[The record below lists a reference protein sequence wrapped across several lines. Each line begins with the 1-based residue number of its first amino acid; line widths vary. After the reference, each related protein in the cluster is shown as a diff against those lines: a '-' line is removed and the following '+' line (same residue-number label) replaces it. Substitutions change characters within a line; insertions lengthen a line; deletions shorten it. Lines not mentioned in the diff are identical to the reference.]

1 MLFLSSGRFYGLV
14 IKKRL
19 ALFAFHMHPRSAT
32 TLLPHYAKVIARNS
46 GLRVQL
52 FDSPPIMINLS
63 LFWVQIFS
71 YTMGAIETTTPTL
84 TSTLN
89 AVVHFSLSWPSI
101 CLLASWHA
109 VNVFWVEICIFYLL
123 GFEFKVPQTLIVW
136 FSNEWMP
143 HMIQF

>member
-32 TLLPHYAKVIARNS
+32 TPLPRYAKGIARNS

-52 FDSPPIMINLS
+52 FNSSPIMIYLS

-71 YTMGAIETTTPTL
+71 HTMGAIETTTPTL
-84 TSTLN
+84 MSTLN

-101 CLLASWHA
+101 CLLAS
-109 VNVFWVEICIFYLL
+109 
-123 GFEFKVPQTLIVW
+123 
-136 FSNEWMP
+136 
-143 HMIQF
+143 